1 MKDIQNTQIYK
12 GNIITS
18 KTVNE
23 LALYE
28 KSYIVVKDGIIED
41 IFEKLPKEYENA
53 DVTDYG
59 ENLIIP
65 AFSDLHIHAPQY
77 RERGV
82 GMDCLLFDWLNR
94 YTFPEEAR
102 FQEKSYAKAIY
113 AQVVR
118 DLIAN
123 GTAHASLFTTI
134 HYEASDLIFR
144 MLKESGMYAFAGK
157 VNMDQ
162 NSPEF
167 LVETPE
173 QSVAETERF
182 VAEHLGD
189 DHVKPILTPRFAPT
203 CSEELLKELGRI
215 AQTYHVGL
223 QTHLVESK
231 AEAAWA
237 AELFPQYGSDGAIY
251 EGCGL
256 LGEGPAIFAHV
267 IFPTEVEERILK
279 KYQAVS
285 VHCPDATANI
295 TAGIM
300 PVSQMLEKG
309 LRLGSGSD
317 VGGGHHMGVYT
328 QISQAVQLSK
338 LKEFYEPDYKRI
350 CFANGFYM
358 ATAEGGSLFGKAGK
372 LEKGYRFDA
381 LVLDP
386 MQDAG
391 TSISLL
397 ESLERFCYIGGPEN
411 IKHRYIDGKLVDPEK
426 VYEKLLEME

>member
-1 MKDIQNTQIYK
+1 MQQMHHVQIYK
-12 GNIITS
+12 GNLITS
-18 KTVNE
+18 KSIHE
-23 LALYE
+23 LELYE
-28 KSYIVVKDGIIED
+28 NSYLVVKDGIIEG
-41 IFEKLPKEYENA
+41 IFRRLPEEYQGVE
-53 DVTDYG
+53 VTDYKDQ
-59 ENLIIP
+59 LIIP

-94 YTFPEEAR
+94 YTFPEEAK
-102 FQEKSYAKAIY
+102 FQEKSYARRIY

-118 DLIAN
+118 DLLRN

-134 HYEASDLIFR
+134 HYEASDLLFQ
-144 MLKESGMYAFAGK
+144 MLQESGMYAFTGK

-162 NSPEF
+162 NSPEY
-167 LVETPE
+167 LIETPE
-173 QSVAETERF
+173 KSIAETEQF
-182 VAEHLGD
+182 VAEHLMD

-203 CSEELLKELGRI
+203 CSEQLLKGLGRI

-237 AELFPQYGSDGAIY
+237 AELYPQYGSDGGIY

-267 IFPTEVEERILK
+267 IFPTETEEKILK
-279 KYQAVS
+279 EYQAVS

-300 PVSQMLEKG
+300 PVSQMLERG
-309 LRLGSGSD
+309 LRIGSGSD

-338 LKEFYEPDYKRI
+338 LKEFYEPEYRRI
-350 CFANGFYM
+350 CFANAFYM

-381 LVLDP
+381 LVLDS
-386 MQDAG
+386 MQDEG
-391 TSISLL
+391 TQISPL
-397 ESLERFCYIGGPEN
+397 ESLERFCYTGGPEQ
-411 IKHRYIDGKLVDPEK
+411 ILHRFIDGKRVDPEQ
-426 VYEKLLEME
+426 VYGRLLEL